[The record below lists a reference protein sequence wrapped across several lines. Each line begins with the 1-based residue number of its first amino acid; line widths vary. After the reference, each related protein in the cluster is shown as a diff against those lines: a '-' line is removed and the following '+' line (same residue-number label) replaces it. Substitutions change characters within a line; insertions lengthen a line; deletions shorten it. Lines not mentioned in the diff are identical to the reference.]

1 VLASG
6 TNLADV
12 RRESA
17 VLKIDHY
24 FGPRIFGPVN
34 DDPGFSKQRVLSQLM
49 ADHGLRGDQIVSIGD
64 GPAEMLAI
72 KAVGGLAVGVASDE
86 VHQDGRVN
94 RLKRDH
100 LIRSG
105 ADVIIPDYGDIGSVL
120 SLVFPSSTH

>member
-1 VLASG
+1 MLVIASG

-17 VLKIDHY
+17 VLQIDHY

-34 DDPGFSKQRVLSQLM
+34 DDPRFSKERVLGQLL
-49 ADHGLRGDQIVSIGD
+49 AEHGLRGNQIVSIGD

-72 KAVGGLAVGVASDE
+72 KAVGGFAVGVASDE
-86 VHQDGRVN
+86 VQQDGRIN

-100 LIRSG
+100 LLRSG
-105 ADVIIPDYGDIGSVL
+105 ADVIIPDYHDLPSVL
-120 SLVFPSSTH
+120 RLLNI